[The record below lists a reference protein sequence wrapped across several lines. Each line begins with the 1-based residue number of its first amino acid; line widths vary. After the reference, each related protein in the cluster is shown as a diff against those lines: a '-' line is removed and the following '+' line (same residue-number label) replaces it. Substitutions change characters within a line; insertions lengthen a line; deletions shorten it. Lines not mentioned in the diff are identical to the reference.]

1 MWLPVKNQNSGT
13 RRYMSSHGSAMTAGS
28 TVLLDSSPLREVG
41 ANPRSAQSRRPTK
54 RCRQVRQSLSRRLQ
68 PSDLGFDRL
77 KSPAPQL
84 RTDHPWQRQ
93 PGPHHAFVPGRRPAP
108 RGDGGAR
115 CRGAMAVAA
124 GSILPMRK
132 GTLKKGRSPLASA
145 CPAVIL
151 CGQRT
156 RSFESNYGCGL
167 SVSSQGSEPR
177 RT

>member
-28 TVLLDSSPLREVG
+28 SCWTR
-41 ANPRSAQSRRPTK
+41 PRSGRWERVPDHGNPGVPPSGVA
-54 RCRQVRQSLSRRLQ
+54 QVRQSPSRRLQ
-68 PSDLGFDRL
+68 PSDLRLDKL